1 MHAAAVF
8 VVARR
13 ALTAVCLPLACLSQ
27 RSSSRTRQAPVHY
40 AEEQAQMQLHAAEL
54 LDLRHAEAAS
64 LESDVEQESPDEPS
78 PPALSSSSDEEEE
91 KEQPADAWSAETRHV
106 NVPPFDAP
114 IGKQHAARHADSPL
128 SFLQLFL
135 PPGLLQQWADYTN
148 DYAQQRGAE
157 REWRT
162 TVEELYAF
170 LGVHIYMGI
179 CPLPQWHMYWS
190 EQYQQPFVAAVFP
203 RWRFEQLLRYFHV
216 APPPPAVA
224 AADPLSRVRPL
235 IQSLQHSFPRH
246 YAPSRCLTLD
256 EAMVAFKGR
265 SPIKQYIP
273 SKPHK
278 WGYKI
283 YCLASDD
290 YLLHFEVY
298 QGKEEHP
305 SPLGIT
311 YDTVMR
317 MTTKYQHQQ
326 YFLFTDNWFTS
337 PAVLDELKRRGIHC
351 CGSVKRNRRGMP
363 VIADAEMDALRQGEW
378 LQRQKGDSTVAVWRD
393 RKAMWLLYNH
403 CSPEENASLQR
414 WDDSGH
420 KISVGCPRA
429 IRDYFYGARSVDVSN
444 QLHYSYL
451 IGRKSKKAWSRLAWW
466 LLDMCIVNAFQLWAI
481 GKDASRQLNFRE
493 ELMHSLVKLFG
504 SNREAVQTSRGANAS
519 VALAKDH
526 YSVLTQE
533 DRDCAFCSHQP
544 AQRTRTRYIC
554 AKCRKP
560 LCIGQCFSRY
570 HA

>member
-1 MHAAAVF
+1 MH
-8 VVARR
+8 
-13 ALTAVCLPLACLSQ
+13 
-27 RSSSRTRQAPVHY
+27 
-40 AEEQAQMQLHAAEL
+40 LHAAEL
-54 LDLRHAEAAS
+54 LDLRRAEAAS

-91 KEQPADAWSAETRHV
+91 KEEAAQEWSVETTHV
-106 NVPPFDAP
+106 NVPPFAAP
-114 IGKQHAARHADSPL
+114 TGKQHAARHADSPL

-157 REWRT
+157 RGWRT

-179 CPLPQWHMYWS
+179 CPLPRWHMYWS
-190 EQYQQPFVAAVFP
+190 ELYQQPFVASVFP

-216 APPPPAVA
+216 APPPPAA
-224 AADPLSRVRPL
+224 APADPLSRVRPL
-235 IQSLQHSFPRH
+235 IQSLQHSFPHH

-305 SPLGIT
+305 SPLGST

-317 MTTKYQHQQ
+317 MTAEYQHQQ
-326 YFLFTDNWFTS
+326 HFLFTDNWFTS
-337 PAVLDELKRRGIHC
+337 PAVLDELKRRGIRC

-363 VIADAEMDALRQGEW
+363 DVTDEQVKALRRGEW
-378 LQRQKGDSTVAVWRD
+378 LQRQHGDSTVAVWRD

-403 CSPEENASLQR
+403 CSPDENASLQR

-420 KISVGCPRA
+420 KVSIGCPRA

-481 GKDASRQLNFRE
+481 GKDAPRQLDFRE

-504 SNREAVQTSRGANAS
+504 SNRVAVQASRGANAS
-519 VALAKDH
+519 LALAKDH
-526 YSVLTQE
+526 FSVHAEQ
-533 DRDCAFCSHQP
+533 RGDCVVCSERP
-544 AQRTRTRYIC
+544 LNRVTSSF
-554 AKCRKP
+554 KCSKCNAH
-560 LCIGQCFSRY
+560 LCIGSCFMRY
-570 HA
+570 HHSTE

>member
-1 MHAAAVF
+1 
-8 VVARR
+8 
-13 ALTAVCLPLACLSQ
+13 
-27 RSSSRTRQAPVHY
+27 
-40 AEEQAQMQLHAAEL
+40 MQLQAAEL
-54 LDLRHAEAAS
+54 LDLRRAVAAS
-64 LESDVEQESPDEPS
+64 VESDVEEESPDEPS
-78 PPALSSSSDEEEE
+78 PPLLPSDSEEEEE
-91 KEQPADAWSAETRHV
+91 KKEAEDAWSAEISDV
-106 NVPPFDAP
+106 DVPPFEAP
-114 IGKQHAARHADSPL
+114 TGKQHAARHADSPL

-162 TVEELYAF
+162 TAAELYAF

-179 CPLPQWHMYWS
+179 CNLPRWHMYWS
-190 EQYQQPFVAAVFP
+190 AEYQQPFVASVFP

-216 APPPPAVA
+216 APPPAAAA

-235 IQSLQHSFPRH
+235 IQSLQHSFARH

-256 EAMVAFKGR
+256 EAMVAYKGR

-298 QGKEEHP
+298 QGREEHP
-305 SPLGIT
+305 SPLGST

-317 MTTKYQHQQ
+317 MTADYQHQQ
-326 YFLFTDNWFTS
+326 HILFTDNWFTS
-337 PAVLDELKRRGIHC
+337 PAVLDELKRRGIRC

-363 VIADAEMDALRQGEW
+363 VITDEQVKALRQGEW
-378 LQRQKGDSTVAVWRD
+378 LQRQKGDATTAVWRD
-393 RKAMWLLYNH
+393 QKAMWVLYNH
-403 CSPEENASLQR
+403 CSPEEVASLDR
-414 WDDSGH
+414 WNDAGRKVS
-420 KISVGCPRA
+420 IGCPRA

-451 IGRKSKKAWSRLAWW
+451 VGRKSKRAWSRLAWW

-481 GKDASRQLNFRE
+481 GKHAPRHLDFRE

-504 SNREAVQTSRGANAS
+504 SNREAVQASRGANAA
-519 VALAKDH
+519 VALARQH
-526 YSVLTQE
+526 YSFLSDAVG
-533 DRDCAFCSHQP
+533 DCEVCS
-544 AQRTRTRYIC
+544 QRPDHRVRTSYRC
-554 AKCRKP
+554 HKCKVC
-560 LCIGQCFSRY
+560 LCIGSCFARY
-570 HA
+570 HSHL